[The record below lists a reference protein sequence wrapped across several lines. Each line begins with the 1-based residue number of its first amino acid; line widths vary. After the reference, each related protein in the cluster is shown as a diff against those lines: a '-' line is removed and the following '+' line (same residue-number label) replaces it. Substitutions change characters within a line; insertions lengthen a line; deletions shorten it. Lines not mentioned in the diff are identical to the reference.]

1 MSLNTN
7 VNHTATVVRSPSY
20 PEASSVTHAVVEAV
34 ADAEGIPTSN
44 VSPPLASV
52 IDPDALETIVTSL
65 DDRSGD
71 TGEISRLR
79 TAITGSPS
87 TATGRS
93 RFRNAAPGTDTD
105 YFRLFSDSADP
116 GVGAY
121 R

>member
-52 IDPDALETIVTSL
+52 IDPDALETIVASL

-71 TGEISRLR
+71 TRGN
-79 TAITGSPS
+79 ITFTYHNYRITVDGDGSVALS
-87 TATGRS
+87 ERRS
-93 RFRNAAPGTDTD
+93 GN
-105 YFRLFSDSADP
+105 
-116 GVGAY
+116 
-121 R
+121 